1 MPVTKRQSLS
11 INLDELFPGETV
23 EIGNQSILIRPL
35 SFSQVAIL
43 SKKIKGLG
51 RLLTSE
57 GVTWE
62 NYNTPDSI
70 FKIAII
76 IIDNFPDILE
86 EASNVK
92 IDDLRALPLE
102 LVAKIVDVIVVV
114 NMKSKEALEK
124 NLASLAEKLVP
135 VIVAAE
141 TKEKK

>member
-1 MPVTKRQSLS
+1 MTVTKRQSLS

-23 EIGNQSILIRPL
+23 EIGTQSILIRPL

>member
-1 MPVTKRQSLS
+1 MTVTKRQSLS

-23 EIGNQSILIRPL
+23 EIGTQSILIRPL

-135 VIVAAE
+135 AIVAAE
-141 TKEKK
+141 TKEKN

>member
-1 MPVTKRQSLS
+1 MTVTKRQSLS

-23 EIGNQSILIRPL
+23 EIGTQSILIRPL

-102 LVAKIVDVIVVV
+102 SVAKIVDAIVAV

-135 VIVAAE
+135 AIVAAE
-141 TKEKK
+141 TKEKN